1 MADSALRR
9 RLAWTALLRVFKPGT
24 PGLGKRLS
32 AIPRMIKA
40 TVKGEYDGGTRL
52 ALLAASAV
60 YIVSPIDAVPE
71 LFLLVLGVVDDLAM
85 ADLLRRRA
93 AGRARA
99 LPGVGEAADNVIP
112 GTSSSS
118 RSRRYT
124 LAACATTTTSSNWWA
139 IRPLSGSAT

>member
-32 AIPRMIKA
+32 AIPRMVKA

-85 ADLLRRRA
+85 ATYFAGALLDELERFLEWEKQR
-93 AGRARA
+93 
-99 LPGVGEAADNVIP
+99 DNVIP
-112 GTSSSS
+112 GHVVK
-118 RSRRYT
+118 
-124 LAACATTTTSSNWWA
+124 
-139 IRPLSGSAT
+139 